1 MSRKKRPTKEAARGA
16 QLTCPLR
23 QVPSADPVST
33 AHAPV
38 VKDRQPC
45 GGVEVPLEVPRT
57 PRVVEPILRARGGVY
72 VDQHLEVIFP
82 AELDEAVEL
91 FERAIPAANERLP
104 RNEDPYEVSRK
115 KRSES
120 AQSEGVAWRSKRLA
134 LTVRDRDADDVG
146 SRCCDGL
153 DVLVTNPC
161 CPMQAKLPICLIVT
175 EDRAEG
181 VSIHRS
187 VRRSLFHAL
196 IFLVCAKELIEQ

>member
-1 MSRKKRPTKEAARGA
+1 M
-16 QLTCPLR
+16 
-23 QVPSADPVST
+23 
-33 AHAPV
+33 

-72 VDQHLEVIFP
+72 VDQHLEVILP

-153 DVLVTNPC
+153 DVL
-161 CPMQAKLPICLIVT
+161 MQPQLERVALGLGHEGQLKQT
-175 EDRAEG
+175 RWQARRADAAATTT
-181 VSIHRS
+181 SS
-187 VRRSLFHAL
+187 TTSTATT
-196 IFLVCAKELIEQ
+196 